1 MGEEKRSPANQP
13 PTPLTPPTTICH
25 NTVTP
30 PTPTRHTDTP
40 ERTSRRRHSKARRL
54 FFHCWNPLHRLRG
67 RPGGGRKEDPIKP
80 PRPKDDPIDLSP
92 YRDDPLGF
100 VKDILSDSGTPY
112 AKQEELFNA
121 LVSDKRRVSVVGC
134 NSSGKDWAAAR
145 AILWWIETRP
155 KAKVVVT
162 GPTLRQVKEIVWK
175 ELRAA
180 HAAAKHRLSGK
191 VRVGEYDA
199 GPDRVGLCITSNSQ
213 HNLQGFHS
221 PELMVIVTEAQGV
234 KQPYFE
240 ALKRLNPKK
249 MLLLGNPLSLTG
261 EFYDSHHGKSP
272 LYERVAI
279 SAYDSPN
286 VIEGRLDA
294 LPGLVTPEDIE
305 EHRLD
310 WGPDSPLYIASVL
323 GQFPEALEDS
333 LTSRVH
339 VDAAIQRWRRESGAP
354 SAGDLKNPRPS
365 AGGERERSDARGGD
379 ALLIPPS
386 DGPHLNQ
393 PWRMGVDVARFGND
407 KSVICLRRGDRVERI
422 ISFERKDTM
431 RLADEVR
438 EIAETLRV
446 PAVFVDETGVGGGVV
461 DRLKQLRVP
470 VIGVEGGGSAYRPA
484 QFADMRAEV
493 FWEVA
498 RRLRDGQMSLPPD
511 DELAGQLLA
520 QRYDISS
527 AGRIHLESK
536 ATLRRQGVPSPDKA
550 DALALAFMEPP
561 NMNVWF

>member
-1 MGEEKRSPANQP
+1 
-13 PTPLTPPTTICH
+13 
-25 NTVTP
+25 
-30 PTPTRHTDTP
+30 
-40 ERTSRRRHSKARRL
+40 
-54 FFHCWNPLHRLRG
+54 
-67 RPGGGRKEDPIKP
+67 
-80 PRPKDDPIDLSP
+80 
-92 YRDDPLGF
+92 
-100 VKDILSDSGTPY
+100 
-112 AKQEELFNA
+112 
-121 LVSDKRRVSVVGC
+121 
-134 NSSGKDWAAAR
+134 
-145 AILWWIETRP
+145 
-155 KAKVVVT
+155 
-162 GPTLRQVKEIVWK
+162 
-175 ELRAA
+175 
-180 HAAAKHRLSGK
+180 
-191 VRVGEYDA
+191 
-199 GPDRVGLCITSNSQ
+199 
-213 HNLQGFHS
+213 
-221 PELMVIVTEAQGV
+221 MVIVTEAQGV

-272 LYERVAI
+272 LYERVSI

-310 WGPDSPLYIASVL
+310 WGLDSPLYIASVL

-333 LTSRVH
+333 LTSRPH
-339 VDAAIQRWRRESGAP
+339 VDAAIQRWRRESGDVSLPLPAGEGRGEGETPRQSSVIPAQAGTSQPTPLP
-354 SAGDLKNPRPS
+354 ST
-365 AGGERERSDARGGD
+365 GGVRERSDARGGVP
-379 ALLIPPS
+379 LIPPS
-386 DGPHLNQ
+386 DGPHLNM

-422 ISFERKDTM
+422 ISFQGKDTM

-438 EIAETLRV
+438 ELAETLRV

-470 VIGVEGGGSAYRPA
+470 VIGVEGGGSAPRPA
-484 QFADMRAEV
+484 QFADMRAET

-498 RRLRDGQMSLPPD
+498 RRLRDGLISLPPD

-536 ATLRRQGVPSPDKA
+536 AKLRRQGVSSPDKA

>member
-1 MGEEKRSPANQP
+1 
-13 PTPLTPPTTICH
+13 
-25 NTVTP
+25 
-30 PTPTRHTDTP
+30 
-40 ERTSRRRHSKARRL
+40 
-54 FFHCWNPLHRLRG
+54 
-67 RPGGGRKEDPIKP
+67 
-80 PRPKDDPIDLSP
+80 
-92 YRDDPLGF
+92 
-100 VKDILSDSGTPY
+100 
-112 AKQEELFNA
+112 
-121 LVSDKRRVSVVGC
+121 
-134 NSSGKDWAAAR
+134 
-145 AILWWIETRP
+145 
-155 KAKVVVT
+155 
-162 GPTLRQVKEIVWK
+162 
-175 ELRAA
+175 
-180 HAAAKHRLSGK
+180 
-191 VRVGEYDA
+191 
-199 GPDRVGLCITSNSQ
+199 
-213 HNLQGFHS
+213 
-221 PELMVIVTEAQGV
+221 MVIVTEAQGV

-272 LYERVAI
+272 LYERVSI

-286 VIEGRLDA
+286 VIEDRLDA

-333 LTSRVH
+333 LTSRIH
-339 VDAAIQRWRRESGAP
+339 VDAAIQRWRRESGDVSLPLPAGEGRGEGETPRQSPVIPAP
-354 SAGDLKNPRPS
+354 SSVIPAQAGTSQPAQP
-365 AGGERERSDARGGD
+365 
-379 ALLIPPS
+379 LIPPS

-438 EIAETLRV
+438 EIAEALRI

-470 VIGVEGGGSAYRPA
+470 VIGVEGGGSAPRPA

-498 RRLRDGQMSLPPD
+498 RRLREGQMSLPPD

-536 ATLRRQGVPSPDKA
+536 ATFRRQGVPSPDKA

>member
-1 MGEEKRSPANQP
+1 
-13 PTPLTPPTTICH
+13 
-25 NTVTP
+25 
-30 PTPTRHTDTP
+30 
-40 ERTSRRRHSKARRL
+40 
-54 FFHCWNPLHRLRG
+54 
-67 RPGGGRKEDPIKP
+67 
-80 PRPKDDPIDLSP
+80 
-92 YRDDPLGF
+92 
-100 VKDILSDSGTPY
+100 
-112 AKQEELFNA
+112 
-121 LVSDKRRVSVVGC
+121 
-134 NSSGKDWAAAR
+134 
-145 AILWWIETRP
+145 
-155 KAKVVVT
+155 
-162 GPTLRQVKEIVWK
+162 
-175 ELRAA
+175 
-180 HAAAKHRLSGK
+180 
-191 VRVGEYDA
+191 
-199 GPDRVGLCITSNSQ
+199 
-213 HNLQGFHS
+213 
-221 PELMVIVTEAQGV
+221 
-234 KQPYFE
+234 
-240 ALKRLNPKK
+240 

-272 LYERVAI
+272 LYERVSI

-310 WGPDSPLYIASVL
+310 WGADSPLYITSVL

-339 VDAAIQRWRRESGAP
+339 VDAAIQRWRREAGDSLLP

-365 AGGERERSDARGGD
+365 AGGERERSDARGG
-379 ALLIPPS
+379 AEPLISPS
-386 DGPHLNQ
+386 DGPHLNM

-438 EIAETLRV
+438 EIAETLRI
-446 PAVFVDETGVGGGVV
+446 PAVFVDETGGGGGVV

-470 VIGVEGGGSAYRPA
+470 VIGVEGGGKAYRPA

-498 RRLRDGQMSLPPD
+498 RRLREGQMSLPPD

-527 AGRIHLESK
+527 SGAHPPRKQGDAPPPRRPLP
-536 ATLRRQGVPSPDKA
+536 RQGRRPSPRLHGTPQHERMVLIPPESLPRLRGRLGEGRPTVIPAPPSVIPAKA
-550 DALALAFMEPP
+550 GTSQRRDSAAIPP
-561 NMNVWF
+561 PGAQAGIQESTEGLS

>member
-1 MGEEKRSPANQP
+1 
-13 PTPLTPPTTICH
+13 
-25 NTVTP
+25 
-30 PTPTRHTDTP
+30 
-40 ERTSRRRHSKARRL
+40 
-54 FFHCWNPLHRLRG
+54 
-67 RPGGGRKEDPIKP
+67 
-80 PRPKDDPIDLSP
+80 
-92 YRDDPLGF
+92 
-100 VKDILSDSGTPY
+100 
-112 AKQEELFNA
+112 
-121 LVSDKRRVSVVGC
+121 
-134 NSSGKDWAAAR
+134 
-145 AILWWIETRP
+145 
-155 KAKVVVT
+155 
-162 GPTLRQVKEIVWK
+162 
-175 ELRAA
+175 
-180 HAAAKHRLSGK
+180 
-191 VRVGEYDA
+191 
-199 GPDRVGLCITSNSQ
+199 
-213 HNLQGFHS
+213 
-221 PELMVIVTEAQGV
+221 MVIVTEAQGV

-272 LYERVAI
+272 LYERVSI
-279 SAYDSPN
+279 SAFDSPN
-286 VIEGRLDA
+286 VQEDRLDA
-294 LPGLVTPEDIE
+294 LPGLVTPEDVE
-305 EHRLD
+305 ERRRE

-323 GQFPEALEDS
+323 GQFPAALEDS

-339 VDAAIQRWRRESGAP
+339 VDAAIQRWRRESGDTHDEQSIGADIRHSRAP
-354 SAGDLKNPRPS
+354 LRHSRESGNPEWPIGHTPRPS
-365 AGGERERSDARGGD
+365 AGGERERSKARGG
-379 ALLIPPS
+379 AQPLIPPS

-438 EIAETLRV
+438 EIAETLRI

-498 RRLRDGQMSLPPD
+498 RRLREGQMSLPPD

>member
-1 MGEEKRSPANQP
+1 MKN
-13 PTPLTPPTTICH
+13 
-25 NTVTP
+25 
-30 PTPTRHTDTP
+30 
-40 ERTSRRRHSKARRL
+40 
-54 FFHCWNPLHRLRG
+54 
-67 RPGGGRKEDPIKP
+67 
-80 PRPKDDPIDLSP
+80 
-92 YRDDPLGF
+92 
-100 VKDILSDSGTPY
+100 ILSGSGTPY
-112 AKQEELFNA
+112 AKQEELLNA

-155 KAKVVVT
+155 KAKVIVT

-180 HAAAKHRLSGK
+180 HAAAKDRLSGK
-191 VRVGEYDA
+191 VRGGEYDA
-199 GPDRVGLCITSNSQ
+199 GPDRIGLCITSNSQ

-272 LYERVAI
+272 LYERVSI

-286 VIEGRLDA
+286 VIEDRLDA
-294 LPGLVTPEDIE
+294 LPGLVT
-305 EHRLD
+305 
-310 WGPDSPLYIASVL
+310 
-323 GQFPEALEDS
+323 PEALEDS

-339 VDAAIQRWRRESGAP
+339 VDAAIQRWRRESGDTHDGQSIGADIRHSRAP
-354 SAGDLKNPRPS
+354 LRHSRESGNPEWPIGHTPRPS
-365 AGGERERSDARGGD
+365 AGGERERSDARGG
-379 ALLIPPS
+379 AQPLIPPS

-407 KSVICLRRGDRVERI
+407 KSVICLRRGDRVERL
-422 ISFERKDTM
+422 ISLERKDTM

-446 PAVFVDETGVGGGVV
+446 PAVFVDETGVGGGRRRPVEAAPRPRHRRRGRRQGIPPRPV
-461 DRLKQLRVP
+461 RRHAGRSLLGGRPPPPRRPDVP
-470 VIGVEGGGSAYRPA
+470 P
-484 QFADMRAEV
+484 
-493 FWEVA
+493 A
-498 RRLRDGQMSLPPD
+498 RRR
-511 DELAGQLLA
+511 LAGQLLA

>member
-1 MGEEKRSPANQP
+1 
-13 PTPLTPPTTICH
+13 
-25 NTVTP
+25 
-30 PTPTRHTDTP
+30 
-40 ERTSRRRHSKARRL
+40 
-54 FFHCWNPLHRLRG
+54 
-67 RPGGGRKEDPIKP
+67 
-80 PRPKDDPIDLSP
+80 
-92 YRDDPLGF
+92 
-100 VKDILSDSGTPY
+100 
-112 AKQEELFNA
+112 
-121 LVSDKRRVSVVGC
+121 
-134 NSSGKDWAAAR
+134 
-145 AILWWIETRP
+145 
-155 KAKVVVT
+155 
-162 GPTLRQVKEIVWK
+162 
-175 ELRAA
+175 
-180 HAAAKHRLSGK
+180 
-191 VRVGEYDA
+191 
-199 GPDRVGLCITSNSQ
+199 
-213 HNLQGFHS
+213 
-221 PELMVIVTEAQGV
+221 MVIVTEAQGV

-272 LYERVAI
+272 LNERVSI

-286 VIEGRLDA
+286 VIEDRLDA

-339 VDAAIQRWRRESGAP
+339 VDAAIQRWRRESGDTHDGQSIGADIRHSRAP
-354 SAGDLKNPRPS
+354 LRHSRESGNPEWPIGHTPRPS
-365 AGGERERSDARGGD
+365 AGGERERSDARGGAGGERERSD
-379 ALLIPPS
+379 ARGGASQPSPLIPPS

-438 EIAETLRV
+438 ELAETLRV

-470 VIGVEGGGSAYRPA
+470 VIGVEGGGSAPRPA

-498 RRLRDGQMSLPPD
+498 RRLREGQMSLPPD